1 MKFKNVNKTKLLVV
15 VIAVIIMGLCLA
27 FLNKAMLGTDP
38 CGIFNLGLASKLG
51 VSLGTCQA
59 LTNSLM
65 FIFVWLYAKDK
76 IGWGTLANMFL
87 VGYSFDFF
95 TWLIELFIPAEFFI
109 PMLNRG
115 LILVPALALFVVT
128 AAIYIGSDLGM
139 SPYDALPFIIHSK
152 IGKGSFR
159 AIRIGWDVSMIIMG
173 WFLGSKAGIATIIMA
188 FALGPTI
195 SWMQHNVIEKFWKD

>member
-27 FLNKAMLGTDP
+27 FLNKAALGTDP
-38 CGIFNLGLASKLG
+38 CGIFNLGLAAKMG

-59 LTNSLM
+59 MTNSFM

-95 TWLIELFIPAEFFI
+95 TWLIELFIPVEFFV

-139 SPYDALPFIIHSK
+139 SPYDALPFIIHQK
-152 IGKGSFR
+152 AGKGSFR
-159 AIRIGWDVSMIIMG
+159 VIRIGWDVAMIVMG
-173 WFLGSKAGIATIIMA
+173 WFLGSKAGIATVIMA

-195 SWMQHNVIEKFWKD
+195 SWMQHHVIAKFWKD

>member
-1 MKFKNVNKTKLLVV
+1 MKFKNVNIKKLVV
-15 VIAVIIMGLCLA
+15 VVAAVIIMGLCLA
-27 FLNKAMLGTDP
+27 LLNKAQVGTDP
-38 CGIFNLGLASKLG
+38 CGIFNLGLASKLS

-59 LTNSLM
+59 LTNSFM
-65 FIFVWLYAKDK
+65 FIFVWLCAKDK

-95 TWLIELFIPAEFFI
+95 TWLIERFIPADFFA
-109 PMLNRG
+109 PWLNKG
-115 LILVPALALFVVT
+115 VILVPVLVLFVVA
-128 AAIYIGSDLGM
+128 AAIYIGTDLGM
-139 SPYDALPFIIHSK
+139 APYDALPFIIHSK

-159 AIRIGWDVSMIIMG
+159 AIRIVWDVSMIVMG

-195 SWMQHNVIEKFWKD
+195 SWMQHNVIAKFWN